1 MHCLSI
7 PQKRIR
13 VPPQTERKH
22 IIIDNDS
29 PEAIAE
35 LAEHL
40 KKALN

>member
-1 MHCLSI
+1 
-7 PQKRIR
+7 
-13 VPPQTERKH
+13 

>member
-1 MHCLSI
+1 
-7 PQKRIR
+7 
-13 VPPQTERKH
+13 H
-22 IIIDNDS
+22 IILDNDS

>member
-1 MHCLSI
+1 
-7 PQKRIR
+7 
-13 VPPQTERKH
+13 
-22 IIIDNDS
+22 DNDS

>member
-1 MHCLSI
+1 
-7 PQKRIR
+7 
-13 VPPQTERKH
+13 KH

>member
-1 MHCLSI
+1 
-7 PQKRIR
+7 
-13 VPPQTERKH
+13 
-22 IIIDNDS
+22 IDNDS

>member
-1 MHCLSI
+1 L
-7 PQKRIR
+7 
-13 VPPQTERKH
+13 
-22 IIIDNDS
+22 DNDS